1 MAFLTWIKK
10 VHRFLSGYP
19 ENQLRLVQVHLFSI
33 NVLIGKD
40 NKKYWLQKSL
50 ILEFQ
55 IYFTGEKKE
64 RQFFQNFTL
73 LDVCDTIEKSA
84 W

>member
-1 MAFLTWIKK
+1 MAFLSWIKK
-10 VHRFLSGYP
+10 VHSILSGYP
-19 ENQLRLVQVHLFSI
+19 EYQLRLVQEHLFSI
-33 NVLIGKD
+33 NVLIEKD

-55 IYFTGEKKE
+55 IYFTREEKE
-64 RQFFQNFTL
+64 RQFFQNFPL
-73 LDVCDTIEKSA
+73 LNVCGTIEKSA